1 MNNQIKTLGEEG
13 NQMNNPKISVI
24 LSAYNE
30 EKFIEK
36 AIESVINQT
45 LEDIE
50 ILIFNDGSTDN
61 TLNIINSYA
70 KNDSRIKVINQEN
83 IGLGASRNKGIKM
96 ATGEYLTFLDGD
108 DWFTEDAFEL
118 SYNEAKA
125 KDTDMTMY
133 QMINYDDETGRAYEN
148 DWFNLNDLD
157 ESFDD
162 IVFGPEKTK
171 DFLFDLSVSACQKIY
186 RTSFLRSIDATFP
199 EGIYFEDM
207 PFFFYVYLK
216 AERISII
223 RKHFYYRRKHNSSI
237 THVVDASYLDT
248 IPAGCELMKRFI
260 ENGFYE
266 DYKFDLIAYK
276 INGPRMA
283 LLDIVEDSKEPLFNL
298 IKEDYEKIKK
308 TEYYQDYLDNLGPK
322 KKKFFLDVLKYD
334 NYQEFKKENPE
345 Y

>member
-108 DWFTEDAFEL
+108 HWFTEDAFEL